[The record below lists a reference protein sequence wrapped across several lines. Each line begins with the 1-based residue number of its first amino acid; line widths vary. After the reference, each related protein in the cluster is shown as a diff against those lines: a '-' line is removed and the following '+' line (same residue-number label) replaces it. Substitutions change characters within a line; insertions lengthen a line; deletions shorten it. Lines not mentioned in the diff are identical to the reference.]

1 MIFHSAIFLFGFLPI
16 VFLLYYCSKV
26 EYRNYIIL
34 GLSIFFYTWGEPKF
48 VPVVILSSVCD
59 WVLGKGI
66 CSSPNLMMR
75 KLYLGIAVFINIG
88 ILVIYKYLSFLLDSI
103 APAIK
108 VLGISSVP
116 HVSLLLPI
124 GVSFIVF
131 EKITYVVDLYRGDGV
146 PAKTLSSYLT
156 YIFLFPKL
164 LAGPI
169 VKYHDIAPQLEQR
182 VYEIDSVLAG
192 INRFVLGLAKK
203 VFLADTMAEIADKVF
218 LLAPHELGFFN
229 AWLGLVCFTFQI
241 YFDFSAYSD
250 MALGLARAFGFD
262 LQENFNMP
270 YASASFTEF
279 WRRWHISLST
289 WIRDYL
295 YRPLG
300 GNRKGKLNTYFNL
313 WVCFLL
319 SGLWHGANWSFVV
332 WGAYHGFFLVLEKIF
347 GLKWQKLLPI
357 QVNRIITMFLVMLGW
372 GIFRARDI
380 NHAHYYIKALFDP
393 FDYYGKFI
401 YVSNN
406 IIFFLGLSWLI
417 TIVQWV
423 IVDLNNNMINIF
435 PKNAVIYERVAIICL
450 LLLVFGK
457 IAISTYNPFLY
468 FRF

>member
-1 MIFHSAIFLFGFLPI
+1 
-16 VFLLYYCSKV
+16 
-26 EYRNYIIL
+26 
-34 GLSIFFYTWGEPKF
+34 
-48 VPVVILSSVCD
+48 
-59 WVLGKGI
+59 
-66 CSSPNLMMR
+66 
-75 KLYLGIAVFINIG
+75 
-88 ILVIYKYLSFLLDSI
+88 
-103 APAIK
+103 
-108 VLGISSVP
+108 
-116 HVSLLLPI
+116 
-124 GVSFIVF
+124 
-131 EKITYVVDLYRGDGV
+131 
-146 PAKTLSSYLT
+146 
-156 YIFLFPKL
+156 
-164 LAGPI
+164 
-169 VKYHDIAPQLEQR
+169 LEQR
-182 VYEIDSVLAG
+182 VYAIDSVLAG
-192 INRFVLGLAKK
+192 ISRFVLGLAKK

-218 LLAPHELGFFN
+218 LLAPHELGFLN

-250 MALGLARAFGFD
+250 MALGLAQAFGFD

-300 GNRKGKLNTYFNL
+300 GNRKGKINTYFNL

-357 QVNRIITMFLVMLGW
+357 QINRIITMFLVMLGW

-380 NHAHYYIKALFDP
+380 NHAHYFMRALFDP
-393 FDYYGKFI
+393 LNYYGKFI

-406 IIFFLGLSWLI
+406 IIFFLGLSCLV
-417 TIVQWV
+417 TIIQWFV
-423 IVDLNNNMINIF
+423 VDLKTSGVSLISGYGMIYKRI
-435 PKNAVIYERVAIICL
+435 AIVCIL
-450 LLLVFGK
+450 LLALGK
-457 IAISTYNPFLY
+457 IAVSTYNPFLY